1 MRINLLLSILALFF
15 FVACDKEDDPVADD
29 PMLTVNPESI
39 NFDSEK
45 GSTTLTV
52 TMNGSSWT
60 ASSNED
66 WVTLSIRSSS
76 ESPDKVTV
84 SVTENT
90 GTDNRTAEITFSMDG
105 KLKKTVKV
113 SQAGQEG
120 GEEPQ
125 SIYPEYGNYIEPDAT
140 GMSSNA
146 VQLAEKIKL
155 GFNIGNTLEA
165 IGGETA
171 WGNPKIT
178 KEFVDAVKSH
188 GFNAIRLPCSW
199 NQYSDPQTAEIDQ
212 DWLDRVKE
220 VVQYCVDNEMY
231 VLLNIHWD
239 GGWLEENITPEKQEQ
254 VNAKQKAF
262 WQQIATH
269 LRDFDEHLM
278 FASANEPN
286 VHDNTQATQMPV
298 LNAYHQTFIDAVR
311 ATGGRNSYRVLVVQ
325 GPSTDID
332 RTNNYMTSLPTDEI
346 EDRLMVEVHT
356 YTPYPFALMEKDE
369 DWGTM
374 FYYWGDGNH
383 SEIEPDRNATWG
395 EEDFLIDQFQT
406 LKSNFVDKGVPV
418 LLGEYLAIHRTN
430 VADPEKHNASRLH
443 WIKFVTQIAIENGVL
458 PFVWDTGAILD
469 RNSTNVKDQEA
480 LDALLEG
487 ANL

>member
-1 MRINLLLSILALFF
+1 MRVNLLLSILMLFLF
-15 FVACDKEDDPVADD
+15 ISCDKDDDPVADD
-29 PMLTVNPESI
+29 PMLTVSPNKV
-39 NFDSEK
+39 NFDAKS
-45 GSTTLTV
+45 GSAIIKV
-52 TMNGSSWT
+52 TMNGRSWT
-60 ASSNED
+60 ATANED
-66 WVTLSIRSSS
+66 WCTVSISSSS
-76 ESPDKVTV
+76 ESTDQLTV
-84 SVTENT
+84 SVTENKESE
-90 GTDNRTAEITFSMDG
+90 DRTAEITFSMDG
-105 KLKKTVKV
+105 KLKKIVTV
-113 SQAGQEG
+113 SQAGQEPATQG
-120 GEEPQ
+120 V
-125 SIYPEYGNYIEPDAT
+125 YPEYGNHIEPDAT
-140 GMSSNA
+140 GMNSNA
-146 VQLAEKIKL
+146 VQLAAKIKL

-178 KEFVDAVKSH
+178 KEFVDAVKSY
-188 GFNAIRLPCSW
+188 GFNAIRLPASW
-199 NQYSDPQTAEIDQ
+199 NQYSDPETAAIDQ

-286 VHDNTQATQMPV
+286 VHDATQSTQMPV
-298 LNAYHQTFIDAVR
+298 LNSYHQTFIDAVR

-332 RTNNYMTSLPTDEI
+332 RTNNFMKTLPTDEI
-346 EDRLMVEVHT
+346 EDRMMVEVHT

-369 DWGTM
+369 DWGNM

-395 EEDFLIDQFQT
+395 EEDFLIEQFET
-406 LKSNFVDKGVPV
+406 LKSNFVDKGIPV

-430 VADPEKHNASRLH
+430 VADPEMHNASRLH

-458 PFVWDTGAILD
+458 PFVWDTGGIID
-469 RNSTNVKDQEA
+469 RSNNNVKDQEA

>member
-1 MRINLLLSILALFF
+1 
-15 FVACDKEDDPVADD
+15 
-29 PMLTVNPESI
+29 
-39 NFDSEK
+39 
-45 GSTTLTV
+45 
-52 TMNGSSWT
+52 
-60 ASSNED
+60 
-66 WVTLSIRSSS
+66 
-76 ESPDKVTV
+76 
-84 SVTENT
+84 
-90 GTDNRTAEITFSMDG
+90 
-105 KLKKTVKV
+105 
-113 SQAGQEG
+113 
-120 GEEPQ
+120 
-125 SIYPEYGNYIEPDAT
+125 
-140 GMSSNA
+140 
-146 VQLAEKIKL
+146 
-155 GFNIGNTLEA
+155 
-165 IGGETA
+165 ETA
-171 WGNPKIT
+171 
-178 KEFVDAVKSH
+178 A
-188 GFNAIRLPCSW
+188 
-199 NQYSDPQTAEIDQ
+199 IDQ
-212 DWLDRVKE
+212 DWLNRVKE

-286 VHDNTQATQMPV
+286 VHDATQSTQMPV
-298 LNAYHQTFIDAVR
+298 LNSYHQTFIDAVR

-332 RTNNYMTSLPTDEI
+332 RTNNFMKTLPTDEI
-346 EDRLMVEVHT
+346 EDRMMVEVHT

-369 DWGTM
+369 DWGKM

-395 EEDFLIDQFQT
+395 EENFLIEQFQT
-406 LKSNFVDKGVPV
+406 LKSNFVDKGIPV

-430 VADPEKHNASRLH
+430 VADPEMHNASRLH

-458 PFVWDTGAILD
+458 PFVWDTGGIID
-469 RNSTNVKDQEA
+469 RSNNNVKDQEA

>member
-1 MRINLLLSILALFF
+1 MRLNLLLSILILFLF
-15 FVACDKEDDPVADD
+15 SCDRDDDPVVTD
-29 PMLTVNPESI
+29 PLLTVSPDKI
-39 NFDSEK
+39 NFDVVGGNEIVV
-45 GSTTLTV
+45 V

-60 ASSNED
+60 VISKED
-66 WVTLSIRSSS
+66 WCTVSISSSS
-76 ESPDKVTV
+76 EPIDQVTV
-84 SVTENT
+84 SATENR
-90 GTDNRTAEITFSMDG
+90 GTDGRTAEITFSMDG
-105 KLKKTVKV
+105 KLKKTVTV
-113 SQAGQEG
+113 SQKGQEKK
-120 GEEPQ
+120 E
-125 SIYPEYGNYIEPDAT
+125 SIYPEYGDNIEPDST
-140 GMSSNA
+140 GMSSDA
-146 VQLAEKIKL
+146 MELAARINL

-178 KEFVDAVKSH
+178 KTFINSVKSY
-188 GFNAIRLPCSW
+188 GFNAIRLPASW
-199 NQYSDPQTAEIDQ
+199 DQYSDPETAEIDQ
-212 DWLDRVKE
+212 VWLDRVKE

-262 WQQIATH
+262 WQQIAGH

-286 VHDNTQATQMPV
+286 IQDATQTTQMPI
-298 LNAYHQTFIDAVR
+298 LHSYHQTFIDAVR

-325 GPSTDID
+325 GPSTDIE
-332 RTNNYMTSLPTDEI
+332 RTNNLMTSLPTDEVP
-346 EDRLMVEVHT
+346 DRMMLEVHT
-356 YTPYPFALMEKDE
+356 YTPYPFTIMEKDE

-374 FYYWGDGNH
+374 FYYWGNGNH
-383 SEIEPDRNATWG
+383 SDIESDRNATWG
-395 EEDFLIDQFQT
+395 EEGLLMEQFQA

-430 VADPEKHNASRLH
+430 VADPEKHNASRLD
-443 WIKFVTQIAIENGVL
+443 WIKFVTQIAKENGVL
-458 PFVWDTGAILD
+458 PFVWDTGGIID
-469 RNSTNVKDQEA
+469 RSNNNIKDREA

-487 ANL
+487 GS